1 MFFYNLFL
9 YLLSP
14 FILIRLIIYMI
25 RNSISLE
32 YLFTKLFGTKSI
44 KHKQLWIHAASVGE
58 MKIAIE
64 LSRELTKIGQTD
76 ILITSNTPTSK
87 TLFEDSKLGNITHC
101 YLPMDFTRTY
111 EDQLSS
117 ESVTIENLTRYS
129 GSRKGPLK

>member
-64 LSRELTKIGQTD
+64 LARKLTKMGHTD
-76 ILITSNTPTSK
+76 ILITSNTPSSK
-87 TLFEDSKLGNITHC
+87 TIFKDSK
-101 YLPMDFTRTY
+101 F
-111 EDQLSS
+111 SS
-117 ESVTIENLTRYS
+117 SKSSPNSSIS
-129 GSRKGPLK
+129 FK

>member
-32 YLFTKLFGTKSI
+32 YLFNKLFGTKSI

-76 ILITSNTPTSK
+76 IFPSQDGVSINSPDPK
-87 TLFEDSKLGNITHC
+87 GIDK
-101 YLPMDFTRTY
+101 
-111 EDQLSS
+111 
-117 ESVTIENLTRYS
+117 SV
-129 GSRKGPLK
+129 

>member
-87 TLFEDSKLGNITHC
+87 TLFDPNVFSKPLVVENIVFGS
-101 YLPMDFTRTY
+101 FTPKPKQITF
-111 EDQLSS
+111 SS
-117 ESVTIENLTRYS
+117 ILIA
-129 GSRKGPLK
+129 L